1 MSTINASSLFH
12 FTNGRIKALK
22 SILTNGFRLS
32 YCMESYTNQLVIG
45 IPMICFCDIPLMRTV
60 KHRKEYG
67 NYAIGVSKDAFRLK
81 HLIDLNPVLY
91 RNSIM
96 MDKVTESAIER
107 MFHYTEEFRKM
118 LGTVVEDNF
127 EKISQGE
134 KYLPFGNDEQ
144 RDNLMSTYSQRH
156 LYQSQ
161 IAYTKPYKE
170 ENYCYYDESEWR
182 IIGDDMG
189 ETKWIWNVDKDNKEN
204 IRKKENDRLWKNPD
218 IYYRINSLS
227 DISYII
233 VHTEKQVQQLVSFVM
248 KSNKLMG
255 FNVTEKEKELLLT
268 KITSFERIKKD
279 Y

>member
-1 MSTINASSLFH
+1 MNTIKASSLFH
-12 FTNGRIKALK
+12 FTKGRVKAIKG
-22 SILTNGFRLS
+22 ILLNGFRLS
-32 YCMESYTNQLVIG
+32 YCMESYPGQLIVG

-81 HLIDLNPVLY
+81 HFIDLNPVLY

-96 MDKVTESAIER
+96 MEKVTEYAIER
-107 MFHYTEEFRKM
+107 MSYYTDEFKKM
-118 LGTVVEDNF
+118 QGSIVEDNF
-127 EKISQGE
+127 DKISKGE
-134 KYLPFGNDEQ
+134 KVLPFGNDEQ
-144 RDNLMSTYSQRH
+144 QDILMSTYFQRH

-170 ENYCYYDESEWR
+170 ETNCYYDESEWR
-182 IIGDDMG
+182 IVGDDMG
-189 ETKWIWNVDKDNKEN
+189 ETKWVWNVNKDSKEGV
-204 IRKKENDRLWKNPD
+204 RKKENQRLWKKTG
-218 IYYRINSLS
+218 IYYGINSLS

-233 VHTEKQVQQLVSFVM
+233 VSTEKQVQQLVSFV
-248 KSNKLMG
+248 KNTNKFMG
-255 FNVTEKEKELLLT
+255 INVTRDEKDLLLT